1 MRRRSNTT
9 VLPSKSSYPRRRCQP
24 DKMTAIEALHRGY
37 ARRLT
42 GPPLRRSSVC
52 IGICAAL
59 VVLLTF
65 ATFVHLSLFANMRL
79 DVAGV
84 FYTALALSSLIAIV
98 PVAILWFLDRRE
110 RENPWLFAAAFLWGG
125 FDRDRP
131 CFAVQHGF
139 LRASRHV
146 GQAAPDHRTDA
157 GTGCGN
163 DADSTTFCTYCR
175 GNVQSIGRAVDL
187 LAVARRVRHHT
198 GRSRLRGTCRSWF
211 QLV

>member
-1 MRRRSNTT
+1 LDTNKRALKNAPAFEYNRSTKRGSA
-9 VLPSKSSYPRRRCQP
+9 SKSSYPRRRCQP
-24 DKMTAIEALHRGY
+24 DKMTAMEALHRGY
-37 ARRLT
+37 DRRLT

-65 ATFVHLSLFANMRL
+65 ATFVHLSLLANMRL

-125 FDRDRP
+125 LIATGLALPFNTAFFVSTRPSHRCWDRMRQR
-131 CFAVQHGF
+131 C
-139 LRASRHV
+139 
-146 GQAAPDHRTDA
+146 
-157 GTGCGN
+157 
-163 DADSTTFCTYCR
+163 
-175 GNVQSIGRAVDL
+175 
-187 LAVARRVRHHT
+187 
-198 GRSRLRGTCRSWF
+198 
-211 QLV
+211 